1 MEVERGNVVEVM
13 TDLSQLVAMTNSP
26 ESQTQNNFDVILN
39 IVSKALRIVSIIDAN
54 FTDMELCQVTSTFHR
69 AYNVSEMYIYFC
81 RLFLLFR
88 VS

>member
-39 IVSKALRIVSIIDAN
+39 IVGKALRIVSIIDAN
-54 FTDMELCQVTSTFHR
+54 FTDMELSQVTSTFHR
-69 AYNVSEMYIYFC
+69 AHNVSEMYTFVDCFC
-81 RLFLLFR
+81 CFEYHK
-88 VS
+88 